1 MFQRRHETGQTWAST
16 TERTCDGRWLDDDEV
31 EHHLRSARR
40 LEQDGYTGLYRCLGG
55 RVAGYVRSRGVGD
68 VDEVVNDIF
77 LAAFR
82 SLASF
87 EGDASAV
94 SKLAV
99 RYRLEQG
106 RRLASLGATP
116 TRDRGLGDAAHSTDD
131 ALSQLHDHMSG
142 PDVATLLATLTDD
155 QRDVLLLRIV
165 ADLSLA
171 ETAAALGKPAGAIKS
186 LQHRALASLARTLSP
201 QPVSP
206 AGSPTNTNQMNE
218 HGLTEAEIGRLLG
231 EEFDPPVV
239 HAVVLATG
247 QLRREYQTVAPTVRA
262 AARRVRRHTT

>member
-1 MFQRRHETGQTWAST
+1 MS
-16 TERTCDGRWLDDDEV
+16 RWLDDDEV

-87 EGDASAV
+87 EGDASRFRSWLFGIAWNKV
-94 SKLAV
+94 ADWHRWAQRQPV
-99 RYRLEQG
+99 TV
-106 RRLASLGATP
+106 A
-116 TRDRGLGDAAHSTDD
+116 LGDAAHSTDD

-206 AGSPTNTNQMNE
+206 AGSPTNTP
-218 HGLTEAEIGRLLG
+218 IR
-231 EEFDPPVV
+231 
-239 HAVVLATG
+239 
-247 QLRREYQTVAPTVRA
+247 
-262 AARRVRRHTT
+262 

>member
-87 EGDASAV
+87 EGDASRFRSWLFGIAWNKV
-94 SKLAV
+94 ADWHRWAQRQPVTVDS
-99 RYRLEQG
+99 
-106 RRLASLGATP
+106 ATP
-116 TRDRGLGDAAHSTDD
+116 RTARTMRSASCMTTCRGLT
-131 ALSQLHDHMSG
+131 SQ
-142 PDVATLLATLTDD
+142 PC
-155 QRDVLLLRIV
+155 
-165 ADLSLA
+165 
-171 ETAAALGKPAGAIKS
+171 
-186 LQHRALASLARTLSP
+186 SP
-201 QPVSP
+201 P
-206 AGSPTNTNQMNE
+206 
-218 HGLTEAEIGRLLG
+218 
-231 EEFDPPVV
+231 
-239 HAVVLATG
+239 
-247 QLRREYQTVAPTVRA
+247 
-262 AARRVRRHTT
+262 